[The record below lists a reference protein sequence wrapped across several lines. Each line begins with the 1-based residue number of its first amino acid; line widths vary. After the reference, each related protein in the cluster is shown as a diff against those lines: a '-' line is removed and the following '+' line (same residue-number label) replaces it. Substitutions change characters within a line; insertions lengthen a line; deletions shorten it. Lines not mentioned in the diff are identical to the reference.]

1 MSDTAT
7 FNAPSD
13 WPGDGPIDLHVHDGP
28 HASSTTEWWYLHSHM
43 VTESGRTLS
52 FFASFFRIISGRDE
66 VTGKPT
72 FAHSLTWALADV
84 EQKKYWP
91 ESRVDRSAPE
101 LGLKKVDRGEG
112 SKDPRLRRALREV
125 LVKGNVPYP
134 DRMFA
139 SDVVVASEGLNL
151 DFGGQSLRKLQDGS
165 YQVSLYHD
173 HFDIRVELNLEP
185 LKPAARHGDNGVVKS
200 VHGED
205 MFYYFIP
212 RCAVNGALT
221 FGQGKEK
228 PPLVEGVSDAS
239 GWFDH
244 EFGCH
249 TSKHGETFALD
260 SAESA
265 PVSEFADGDKA
276 AQETEGASAARHD
289 IAWNWIGAQL
299 DDGSEVSAYTL
310 HDLVSGESAGR
321 WAVVIDP
328 EGGYTSPTDVHL
340 EPEGLWRST
349 RSFNDYPTAWQLE
362 LPEAGLSLHAVCAF
376 EDQEFI
382 TLISKPAFWEGRV
395 HITGTKQGKPV
406 SGVGFVERSGFLVAT
421 DLDSFFKQ
429 VGRETRKSVNALIPF
444 DPSWEQVR
452 DLVASAERPEFM
464 RGVDNATFVD
474 TMIRPIREITD
485 RGGKSWRSYAALA
498 CCDVVGGDSRPFVR
512 WLAFPEFLHVGSLIV
527 DDVQDQSTVRR
538 GGPTCHM
545 VYGEAIALNAGTACY
560 FMGQQLLHSDHLSE
574 TDRLRLYALYFEAL
588 RAGHAGQA
596 FDLNGLD
603 HLMPHVVETGDG
615 VLLEERVL
623 SIHRLKTAAPAA
635 SLARMG
641 AIAGEGSEAQINGLG
656 EFFEAVGLAFQIID
670 DVLNLRGFK
679 GDLKQRGED
688 LSQGKITLP
697 VAKAMARLDAEARSW
712 VWQQVQAKHQDTASV
727 EAIIERLEA
736 CGALDDC
743 EKQARDLVE
752 GAWLRLD
759 PLLED
764 SLPKLMLRSFGW
776 YVLERHY

>member
-1 MSDTAT
+1 MSESDL
-7 FNAPSD
+7 FQAPED
-13 WPGDGPIDLHVHDGP
+13 WPGAGPIDLDAHDPP
-28 HASSTTEWWYLHSHM
+28 HTSSTTEWWYVNSHL
-43 VTESGRTLS
+43 VTATGRTMSL
-52 FFASFFRIISGRDE
+52 FASFFRIVSGREED
-66 VTGKPT
+66 TGAPIH
-72 FAHSLTWALADV
+72 AHSLTWALVDV
-84 EQKKYWP
+84 EKKKYWP

-112 SKDPRLRRALREV
+112 SNDPRLRRAMREV
-125 LVKGNVPYP
+125 LVKGHVPYP
-134 DRMFA
+134 DRMFEGE
-139 SDVVVASEGLNL
+139 VKVATDRLDL
-151 DFGGQSLRKLQDGS
+151 DFDGQRLRKLDDGS
-165 YQVSLYHD
+165 YQLSLYHD
-173 HFDIRVELNLEP
+173 HFDIAVELNFNP
-185 LKPAARHGDNGVVKS
+185 RKPPARHGDDGVVKS

-212 RCAVNGALT
+212 RCGVNGELH
-221 FGQGKEK
+221 FGKGKDEPK
-228 PPLVEGVSDAS
+228 DVEFVLDAD
-239 GWFDH
+239 GWYDH

-260 SAESA
+260 AGEAA
-265 PVSEFADGDKA
+265 PVSEFADGEQA
-276 AQETEGASAARHD
+276 ASETDGESVAKHD

-299 DDGSEVSAYTL
+299 DDGSEVSTYAL
-310 HDLVSGESAGR
+310 HDLVSDECAGR
-321 WAVVIDP
+321 WAVVIHAD
-328 EGGYTSPTDVHL
+328 GTYTSLTDVHF
-340 EPEGLWRST
+340 EPSGLWRST
-349 RSFNDYPTAWQLE
+349 RSFNDYPTDWELE
-362 LPEAGLSLHAVCAF
+362 LPEAGLSLKATCAF

-395 HITGTKQGKPV
+395 HLTGTKNGEPITGT
-406 SGVGFVERSGFLVAT
+406 GFVERSGFLAAN

-429 VGRETRKSVNALIPF
+429 VGRETRRSVNKLIPF
-444 DPSWEQVR
+444 DPTWEQVR
-452 DLVASAERPEFM
+452 DLVASEDRPEYM
-464 RGVDNATFVD
+464 RGVHTPTFVD

-538 GGPTCHM
+538 GGPTCHL
-545 VYGEAIALNAGTACY
+545 VYGESIALNAGTACY

-596 FDLNGLD
+596 FDLHGLD
-603 HLMPHVVETGDG
+603 HLMDDVVASGDG
-615 VLLEERVL
+615 ELLEERVL
-623 SIHRLKTAAPAA
+623 AIHRLKTAAPAA

-641 AIAGEGSEAQINGLG
+641 AIAGEGSEAQIEGLG

-679 GDLKQRGED
+679 GNLKQRGED

-697 VAKAMARLDAEARSW
+697 VAKAMARLDLEGRTW
-712 VWQQVQAKHQDTASV
+712 VWDEVRAKHQDNDRV
-727 EAIIERLEA
+727 EAIIARLED
-736 CGALDDC
+736 CGALDIC
-743 EKQARDLVE
+743 ETQARDLVE
-752 GAWLRLD
+752 AAWKKLD
-759 PLLED
+759 PLVED

>member
-1 MSDTAT
+1 MSDTAPI
-7 FNAPSD
+7 NAPDD
-13 WPGDGPIDLHVHDGP
+13 WPEAGPIDLDIHDRP
-28 HASSTTEWWYLHSHM
+28 HASSTTEWWYLNSHM
-43 VTESGRTLS
+43 VTSGGRTLS

-66 VTGKPT
+66 TSGKPT
-72 FAHSLTWALADV
+72 YAHSLTWALADV
-84 EQKKYWP
+84 EKKKYWP
-91 ESRVDRSAPE
+91 ESRVDQCAPE

-112 SKDPRLRRALREV
+112 SNDPRLRRAMREV
-125 LVKGNVPYP
+125 LIKGKVPYP
-134 DRMFA
+134 DRMFE
-139 SDVVVASEGLNL
+139 SDVIVATDRLDL
-151 DFGGQSLRKLQDGS
+151 DFGGQGLRKLDDGS

-173 HFDIRVELNLEP
+173 HFDIRVELNLTP
-185 LKPAARHGDNGVVKS
+185 KKPPARHGDDGVVKS

-212 RCAVNGALT
+212 RCGVNGELH
-221 FGQGKEK
+221 FGQGKDR
-228 PPLVEGVSDAS
+228 PVVVEQVSDAS
-239 GWFDH
+239 GWYDH

-249 TSKHGETFALD
+249 TSKNGETFALD
-260 SAESA
+260 SGESA
-265 PVSEFADGDKA
+265 PVSEFADGDQA
-276 AQETEGASAARHD
+276 AADTDGASEAKHD
-289 IAWNWIGAQL
+289 IAWNWISAQL
-299 DDGSEVSAYTL
+299 DDGSEVTAYTL

-328 EGGYTSPTDVHL
+328 DGNYTNPTELSL
-340 EPEGLWRST
+340 EPSGLWRST
-349 RSFNDYPTAWQLE
+349 RSFNDYPTDWQLE
-362 LPEAGLSLHAVCAF
+362 LPEARISLHATCAF

-395 HITGTKQGKPV
+395 HVSGTKAGKAV
-406 SGVGFVERSGFLVAT
+406 AGVGFVERSGFLAAT

-429 VGRETRKSVNALIPF
+429 VGRETRRSVNALIPF
-444 DPSWEQVR
+444 DPTWEQVR
-452 DLVASAERPEFM
+452 DLVASEDRPEFM
-464 RGVDNATFVD
+464 RGVDPATFVD

-545 VYGEAIALNAGTACY
+545 VYGEPIALNAGTACY
-560 FMGQQLLHSDHLSE
+560 FMGQQLLHSEHLSDK
-574 TDRLRLYALYFEAL
+574 DRLRLYALYFEAL

-603 HLMPHVVETGDG
+603 HLMPAVVETGDG

-641 AIAGEGSEAQINGLG
+641 AIAGEGTEAQINGLG
-656 EFFEAVGLAFQIID
+656 DFFEAIGLAFQIID

-679 GDLKQRGED
+679 GNLKQRGED

-697 VAKAMARLDAEARSW
+697 VAKAMARLDLAGRTW
-712 VWQQVQAKHQDTASV
+712 IWQQVQARHPDPEPV
-727 EAIIERLEA
+727 EAIIARLEE
-736 CGALDDC
+736 CGALDEC

-752 GAWLRLD
+752 TAWLRLD
-759 PLLED
+759 PLVED